1 MPIGVQRRPS
11 AHAPDALL
19 ACAIILR
26 RKMIDR
32 GGQLYTMRQ
41 MNHSAGTALTTDRV
55 RPDMP

>member
-1 MPIGVQRRPS
+1 MPIGVQDDRQ
-11 AHAPDALL
+11 AHAPDGLL

-41 MNHSAGTALTTDRV
+41 MNHSAGTALTTGRV